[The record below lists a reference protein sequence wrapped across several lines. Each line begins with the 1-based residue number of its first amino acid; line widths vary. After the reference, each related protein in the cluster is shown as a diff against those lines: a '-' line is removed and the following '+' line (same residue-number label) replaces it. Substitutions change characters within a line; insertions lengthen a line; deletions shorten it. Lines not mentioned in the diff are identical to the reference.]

1 MAFVDAGTSKD
12 ATLSTEPTLSIR
24 VVEAKT
30 GIPAETLRVWERRYG
45 FPKPARRPGGARL
58 YRDADVARLRLIHR
72 ARAAGYRPG
81 DLLALGDHELA
92 RLCEPIDG
100 SAAAGAR
107 PTDLAQQL
115 RQLLEDAKHD
125 RVEALRAALRTLSV
139 TLGPR
144 AFVTQVAQPFAV
156 ALGEAWENGS
166 IAVRQEHLASSLL
179 SARLRVLLSTFED
192 GEEPPVVVL
201 ATLPGEAHT
210 LGLDLVAVYLAAQ
223 RATPRILGADTPPRE
238 IAAAARALSA
248 SVVGISVT
256 TAEAPAAVR
265 AHIDALAHALPA
277 RTQLWIGGAAAHR
290 VASPSAKKRLA
301 LTWPEIDA
309 AIEAAR

>member
-1 MAFVDAGTSKD
+1 MNSVLAVDAE
-12 ATLSTEPTLSIR
+12 ATLSIR
-24 VVEAKT
+24 VVAAKT

-58 YRDADVARLRLIHR
+58 YRDADVARLRLIAR

-81 DLLALGDHELA
+81 DLLALGDGELA
-92 RLCEPIDG
+92 RLSGPVD
-100 SAAAGAR
+100 AGAG
-107 PTDLAQQL
+107 PTELGDQVRELVDNA
-115 RQLLEDAKHD
+115 RHD
-125 RVEALRAALRTLSV
+125 RVEELRAALRTLSV

-144 AFVTQVAQPFAV
+144 AFVTQIAQPFAV
-156 ALGEAWENGS
+156 ALGEAWEDGS
-166 IAVRQEHLASSLL
+166 IAVRQEHLASALL

-223 RATPRILGADTPPRE
+223 RATPRLLGADTPPSE

-256 TAEAPAAVR
+256 TAEHPAAVR
-265 AHIDALAHALPA
+265 AQVDALAHALPA

-290 VASPSAKKRLA
+290 VASPTTKKRIA

-309 AIEAAR
+309 AVEAAR